1 MSEEGMNETW
11 RIETNVYEENSFGIT
26 REESQVSLTFNMYVG
41 KRLDDGTQ
49 RGSFEWYSNDESW
62 YAAGGLWF
70 RDGELTDYDG
80 VFNLSDAI
88 IRKLHE
94 HGFDVAEIAE
104 VCAPSLYAELYDV
117 PLKQVLQDKRDDAIN
132 EYYEMVEK
140 FEGDEEE

>member
-1 MSEEGMNETW
+1 MSEEGMKETW
-11 RIETNVYEENSFGIT
+11 EIVSNVYEENSFGIT
-26 REESQVSLTFNMYVG
+26 REESKVTLTFNVSVRE
-41 KRLDDGTQ
+41 RLDDGTQ
-49 RGSFEWYSNDESW
+49 RGSFEWYSDDERW

-94 HGFDVAEIAE
+94 HEFDVAEIAE
-104 VCAPSLYAELYDV
+104 VCAPSLSAELYDV

-132 EYYEMVEK
+132 EYYEMKEK
-140 FEGDEEE
+140 FEEE

>member
-1 MSEEGMNETW
+1 MMSEEGMKETW
-11 RIETNVYEENSFGIT
+11 EIVSNVYEENSFGIT
-26 REESQVSLTFNMYVG
+26 REESKVTLTFNVSVRE
-41 KRLDDGTQ
+41 RLDDGTQ
-49 RGSFEWYSNDESW
+49 RGSFEWYSDDERW

-94 HGFDVAEIAE
+94 HEFDVTEIAE

-132 EYYEMVEK
+132 EYYEMKEK
-140 FEGDEEE
+140 FEEE